1 MSVLLSFIILVA
13 GQGLIGCFAMAPFS
27 NYAADIQALEIDD
40 DYRANL
46 AEILSWDI
54 VPTRCMS
61 PSVLRRLAL
70 QRGVEAHLRRMGLW
84 ELLSRLS
91 AARTYPVLVAEFLA
105 TYSYDFDGLVSFR
118 LRGRSYILNVI
129 QFNMTLDLIVGGFR
143 YPHVARST
151 RERTWRWLMG
161 GAPLDGDYDIRVE
174 DLSDPALRYAF
185 LAVSH
190 ALFPSKFHH
199 GNVVT
204 PPERQLL
211 SMVYPSG
218 HGLPP
223 DMGHCIA
230 LELAC
235 VAESANP
242 FLGRKEVSIGSLVT
256 LIATCLGVDLTDLA
270 ELPEVRLIDLDYLC
284 RCGLV
289 TMRVD
294 PPTDEIVVEYCPP
307 RRASQQSLLLFP
319 FSGFSVCVCDFMP

>member
-1 MSVLLSFIILVA
+1 
-13 GQGLIGCFAMAPFS
+13 MAPFS

-61 PSVLRRLAL
+61 PGVLRRLAL

-91 AARTYPVLVAEFLA
+91 AAMTYPVLVAEFIA
-105 TYSYDFDGLVSFR
+105 TYSYDDFYGLVSFR
-118 LRGRSYILNVI
+118 LRGRSFSLNVI
-129 QFNMTLDLIVGGFR
+129 QFNMRLDLIVGGFID
-143 YPHVARST
+143 PHVARST

-161 GAPLDGDYDIRVE
+161 GAPLDGDYGIRVE

-190 ALFPSKFHH
+190 ALFPSKPHH
-199 GNVVT
+199 GNVT
-204 PPERQLL
+204 PIERQLL

-223 DMGHCIA
+223 DMGYNIV
-230 LELAC
+230 LELWN
-235 VAESANP
+235 VAQEANP
-242 FLGRKEVSIGSLVT
+242 FRGRKEVSIGSLVT
-256 LIATCLGVDLTDLA
+256 LIATCLGVDLTGLA

-284 RCGLV
+284 QCGLV

-294 PPTDEIVVEYCPP
+294 PPTGEIVVEHCPP
-307 RRASQQSLLLFP
+307 RRASQQ
-319 FSGFSVCVCDFMP
+319 